1 MSIDVNIITPTHNNR
16 DEFELMLTAFN
27 GQTYPLIDTNLLFI
41 D

>member
-1 MSIDVNIITPTHNNR
+1 MSIDVSIITPTHNNK
-16 DEFELMLTAFN
+16 DELELTLTVFN